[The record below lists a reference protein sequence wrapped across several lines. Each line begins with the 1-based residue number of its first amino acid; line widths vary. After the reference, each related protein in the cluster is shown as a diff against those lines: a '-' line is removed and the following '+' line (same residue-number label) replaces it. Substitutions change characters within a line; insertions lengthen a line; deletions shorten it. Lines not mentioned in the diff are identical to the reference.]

1 MCELGLFMEAVPDV
15 TSKVVG
21 VLVLPEDAVI
31 LATMVRKPPMELV
44 DATVLVDETLFVAV
58 DRLTS
63 TS

>member
-1 MCELGLFMEAVPDV
+1 VCELGLFKEAVPDV
-15 TSKVVG
+15 TSNVVG

-31 LATMVRKPPMELV
+31 RATMVRKPPMELV

-58 DRLTS
+58 DRFTS

>member
-1 MCELGLFMEAVPDV
+1 MEAVPDV
-15 TSKVVG
+15 TSNVVG

-44 DATVLVDETLFVAV
+44 DATVLVDETLLVAV
-58 DRLTS
+58 DRFTS